1 MLPTAHRP
9 CMHVRIGDSKFVQL
23 LHICMWDYLSLHADN
38 QADLHRISAVRKHI
52 SIASSLI

>member
-9 CMHVRIGDSKFVQL
+9 CMHAFELVIQSSFNSCIQVGLFKP
-23 LHICMWDYLSLHADN
+23 IHADN